1 MKSKSQWVISALLTG
16 LLAAAGGVSGAFA
29 SEENSKLKELERA
42 MSAPAEG
49 GKKQYRTRAIVF
61 DNEAQP
67 AAAAPAVA
75 GGQPAAV
82 AASAGNDCSAVSPD
96 AKSVPVDFA
105 IQFKLGSA
113 EISPTSEPTLRE
125 IAKILSLNPE
135 RCVVVEGHTDAIGSA
150 ESNMVLSR
158 ERAAS
163 VVRFIT
169 EKSGIER
176 GRLIPIGKGFS
187 DPLRNLDPRDKKNR
201 RVVFKVV
208 G

>member
-1 MKSKSQWVISALLTG
+1 MKKKSQWVISALMAG
-16 LLAAAGGVSGAFA
+16 LLAAGGSVSGAFA
-29 SEENSKLKELERA
+29 SEENTKLQELERA

-67 AAAAPAVA
+67 AAAAPTE
-75 GGQPAAV
+75 GQPAPVAV
-82 AASAGNDCSAVSPD
+82 RAGNDCSAVSPD

-113 EISPTSEPTLRE
+113 EISPASEPTLRE

-150 ESNMVLSR
+150 ESNMLLSR

-163 VVRFIT
+163 VVRYIT

-176 GRLIPIGKGFS
+176 GRLIPVGKGFS
-187 DPLRNLDPRDKKNR
+187 DPMKNLDPRDKKNR

>member
-1 MKSKSQWVISALLTG
+1 MKNKSQWVISALMAG
-16 LLAAAGGVSGAFA
+16 LLAAVGGISGAFA
-29 SEENSKLKELERA
+29 SEENGKLKELERA

-67 AAAAPAVA
+67 VAAAPA
-75 GGQPAAV
+75 GEQPAPV

-113 EISPTSEPTLRE
+113 EISPASEPTLRE

-150 ESNMVLSR
+150 ESNMALSR

-176 GRLIPIGKGFS
+176 GRLIPVGKGFS
-187 DPLRNLDPRDKKNR
+187 DPLKNLDPRDKKNR

>member
-1 MKSKSQWVISALLTG
+1 MKNKSQWVISALMAG
-16 LLAAAGGVSGAFA
+16 FLAAVGGVSGAFA
-29 SEENSKLKELERA
+29 TEADTKLKELERA

-67 AAAAPAVA
+67 VAAPA
-75 GGQPAAV
+75 GEQPAPV

-113 EISPTSEPTLRE
+113 EISPASEPTLRE

-150 ESNMVLSR
+150 ESNMALSR

-176 GRLIPIGKGFS
+176 GRLIPVGKGFS
-187 DPLRNLDPRDKKNR
+187 DPLKNLDPRDKKNR